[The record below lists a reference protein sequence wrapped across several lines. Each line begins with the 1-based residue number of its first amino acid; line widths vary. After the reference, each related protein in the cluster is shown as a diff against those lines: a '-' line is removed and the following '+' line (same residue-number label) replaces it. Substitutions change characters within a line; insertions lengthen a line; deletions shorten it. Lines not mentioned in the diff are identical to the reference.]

1 MAACSPVRPLVDAHF
16 AGTISPRGERS
27 LRDHLPTCAACRGYY
42 ERHLVL
48 ASLDPRSLRPEDR
61 MAIGLGF
68 SPRRVADR
76 AWTTIGA
83 AAAAAAIALAV
94 LPGRAPAEFTA
105 RGAPSPASP
114 SFFAYRIGPDARLNA
129 QGSTIRANDDLAFA
143 YANPGGV
150 RRLLV
155 YGVDEHRH
163 VYWYYPAWSDPTD
176 DPHAIGLDR
185 SETLRELPEAI
196 RHGIDGVR
204 LTIHAVF
211 LDEDV
216 SVREVERW
224 LADPRTSDEPL
235 PSTVYEERLTLAV
248 EH

>member
-1 MAACSPVRPLVDAHF
+1 MAPRSCIRPLVDAHF
-16 AGTISPRGERS
+16 AGTISPADERS
-27 LRDHLPTCAACRGYY
+27 LRGHLPTCAACTAYY
-42 ERHLVL
+42 DRHIVL

-61 MAIGLGF
+61 MAIGLGLAQ
-68 SPRRVADR
+68 PRAPFP
-76 AWTTIGA
+76 AWSAIGAVA
-83 AAAAAAIALAV
+83 AAAVIALAV
-94 LPGRAPAEFTA
+94 LQARPPVEFAP
-105 RGAPSPASP
+105 RGAPAVGHP
-114 SFFAYRIGPDARLNA
+114 SFFAYRIDPASRLSA

-143 YANPGGV
+143 FTNPGGL

-176 DPHAIGLDR
+176 DPRAIVVDR
-185 SETLRELPEAI
+185 GEALRELPEAI
-196 RHGIDGVR
+196 RHEIDGNR

-216 SVREVERW
+216 SVRQVERW
-224 LADPRTSDEPL
+224 LAEPRTSDEPL
-235 PSTVYEERLTLAV
+235 PSTRYEERLTLAV